1 MTVKDASP
9 GPESSVLAPA
19 ATGVFGFICAQ
30 GGDADRIFGKAG
42 LQPDCVGNPTFNL
55 SLSTYCDM
63 FEQAAR
69 QTQND
74 NFGLWFGHQF
84 RPQDL
89 GMLGYAA
96 VSSPTVGSALE
107 NLVKLFHFHQQGS
120 FMQLLPT
127 DDGLLRLEYQIHD
140 GRIMQ
145 RRQDAELSLGMFA
158 NIFRE
163 SYGNDWGAEEIHF
176 EHPRPENWNEHE
188 QAFNAPVYFS
198 QKTNAIL
205 FKPADLDGR
214 MPHSDLRLLSIV
226 QACLTELGNTRP
238 GNSSF
243 ADQVRNAARSRL
255 PDGYPSLE
263 GVAGHLKVSTANLQR
278 RLSDENL
285 TYKDLVED
293 IRHEL
298 AFMYLGQRHL
308 SLSEIGFLLGYSELS
323 AFSRA
328 FRRWTGTSPRAYR
341 DQKSDL

>member
-1 MTVKDASP
+1 MAAKEAPTGS
-9 GPESSVLAPA
+9 ESGVLAPA
-19 ATGVFGFICAQ
+19 ATGVFDFICVQ
-30 GGDADRIFGKAG
+30 GGDADSIFGNAG
-42 LQPDCVGNPTFNL
+42 IEPDCVGNPTFNL
-55 SLSTYCDM
+55 SLNTYCGM
-63 FEQAAR
+63 FEEAAR
-69 QTQND
+69 QTRND

-120 FMQLLPT
+120 FMQLRST
-127 DDGLLRLEYQIHD
+127 DDGLFRLEYQIND
-140 GRIMQ
+140 GRIIQ

-163 SYGNDWGAEEIHF
+163 CYGNNWGAEEIHF
-176 EHPRPENWNEHE
+176 EHPKPEDWSDHG
-188 QAFNAPVYFS
+188 QAFNAPVYFG
-198 QKTNAIL
+198 QETNAIL
-205 FKPADLDGR
+205 FKPSDLDGR
-214 MPHSDLRLLSIV
+214 MPQSDLRLLSIV
-226 QACLTELGNTRP
+226 QTCLAELGNARVEN
-238 GNSSF
+238 GGF

-263 GVAGHLKVSTANLQR
+263 GIADHLRISTASLQR
-278 RLSDENL
+278 RLSDENV

-298 AFMYLGQRHL
+298 AFMYLDQRHL

-341 DQKSDL
+341 DQKSGA